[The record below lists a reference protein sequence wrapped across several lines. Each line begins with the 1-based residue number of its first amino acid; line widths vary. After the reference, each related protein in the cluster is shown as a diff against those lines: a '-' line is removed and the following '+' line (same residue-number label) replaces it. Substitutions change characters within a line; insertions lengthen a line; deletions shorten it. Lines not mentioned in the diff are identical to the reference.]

1 MTNNNSKKSYTFS
14 FFTAL
19 WITIISTL
27 ILVIIEKIFF
37 EVNLF
42 SLLIFSAIVF
52 LISFLFI
59 QIRIEKFIHKKIV
72 NLYKSVSLLADLPFL
87 QEPITTDMEAL
98 TKSVEEFAENK
109 KLEIQALKVRENYRK
124 EFIGNVSHE
133 LKTPLFTVEGYI
145 LTLLDG
151 ALEDKKRT
159 EKYLERAYKGV
170 ERLVYI
176 VNDLEMITK
185 LESGEVY
192 LNKKAFDI
200 IEVIKTVFEML
211 EINAKEFD
219 ISLTF
224 DKDYKKPIY
233 VNADQEKIQQVIT
246 NLVMNS
252 IKYGKPKGTTE
263 ISIENLT
270 SNKVIVRITDNGEG
284 FKKEEIPRLFER
296 FYRGDKSGS
305 RKTGGS
311 GLGLSIVKHILEA
324 HHEKIYVESDY
335 GIGSEFSFTLKK
347 AENSQIN
354 FHK

>member
-1 MTNNNSKKSYTFS
+1 MNNESKNSYAFS

-19 WITIISTL
+19 WITVLSTIIL
-27 ILVIIEKIFF
+27 LIIEGIFF
-37 EVNLF
+37 QINWF
-42 SLLIFSAIVF
+42 SLLIFSGIVF

-59 QIRIEKFIHKKIV
+59 QIRTEKFIHKKIT
-72 NLYKSVSLLADLPFL
+72 NLYKNVSLLADLPLL
-87 QEPITTDMEAL
+87 QEPVTTDMEAL
-98 TKSVEEFAENK
+98 TKSVEKFAENK

-151 ALEDKKRT
+151 ALEDKERT
-159 EKYLERAYKGV
+159 QKYLERAYKGV

-185 LESGEVY
+185 LESGEAY
-192 LNKKAFDI
+192 LKKEEFDI
-200 IEVIKTVFEML
+200 IKVIKTVFEML
-211 EINAKEFD
+211 EIKAKELD
-219 ISLTF
+219 ISLTL
-224 DKDYKKPIY
+224 DKDYKKPIM
-233 VNADQEKIQQVIT
+233 VNADQERIQQVIT

-252 IKYGKPKGTTE
+252 IKYGKQKGTTE

-270 SNKVIVRITDNGEG
+270 TDKIIVRITDNGEG

-324 HHEKIYVESDY
+324 HQEKIYVESHY

-347 AENSQIN
+347 S
-354 FHK
+354 